1 MSAGSPVPARLRTAL
16 GERYAW
22 IALLA
27 ALFACFVPGNAT
39 AATNLYRLLVVVP
52 MLLCVRP
59 ADAAPIW
66 RQVCARWFLL
76 LCAWLSL
83 TLWWDGWSHKDTK
96 LLLRELNVLALF
108 YWVYLVSC
116 AHRDRIGLMLDG
128 WIAIGTL
135 GAVLIFADWPD
146 PWTPDWAQH
155 AQSLRGV
162 FNHHVLVGWAL
173 ATVALVALYRFLTAT
188 SRRALAVHGVVA
200 LALGLLVL
208 WVQARGAYVVLGSG
222 GLLILL
228 LHPGRRALVIAGI
241 GMLLALTL
249 LLLFPEQLALV
260 GDQLLER
267 GSAGRLDIWRQ
278 GWQQMLASGWR
289 LWFGHGLSAEAAVV
303 VGDTHAMH
311 YHNLLLNQ
319 LFYAGVVGVLL
330 YLGWLASLLRQA
342 LRDPGLRLWGA
353 LVVAMQ
359 FGFLTDG
366 DRLFVNPSA
375 LLLAFLLPAFLLGFG
390 VSAPGSAITP
400 APDREPRSARS
411 WPR

>member
-1 MSAGSPVPARLRTAL
+1 LASASSAPARLRARL
-16 GERYAW
+16 RERYAW
-22 IALLA
+22 VAVLA
-27 ALFACFVPGNAT
+27 ALFACFIPGNAT

-52 MLLCVRP
+52 MLLCLRP
-59 ADAAPIW
+59 ADIAPIW
-66 RQVCARWFLL
+66 RSVSARWFLL

-83 TLWWDGWSHKDTK
+83 TLLWDGWSSKDTK

-108 YWVYLVSC
+108 YWTFLVGCS
-116 AHRDRIGLMLDG
+116 HRHRIDRVLDG
-128 WIAIGTL
+128 WVAIGAL
-135 GAVLIFADWPD
+135 GAALILLDWPD
-146 PWTPDWAQH
+146 PWTPDWGHH
-155 AQSLRGV
+155 ADSLRGV

-173 ATVALVALYRFLTAT
+173 ASTALVALYRFLTAA
-188 SRRALAVHGVVA
+188 SRPVQVAHGLAV

-208 WVQARGAYVVLGSG
+208 WVQARGAYVVLMSG
-222 GLLILL
+222 AMLLLC
-228 LHPGRRALVIAGI
+228 LHPGRRAAAIASAGL
-241 GMLLALTL
+241 LLAVTL

-267 GSAGRLDIWRQ
+267 GTAGRLEIWRQ
-278 GWQQMLASGWR
+278 GWQQMTVSGWH
-289 LWFGHGLSAEAAVV
+289 LWLGQGLSAEAAHEMA
-303 VGDTHAMH
+303 GTIAAH

-330 YLGWLASLLRQA
+330 YLGWLVALLRQA

-359 FGFLTDG
+359 LGFITDG

-390 VSAPGSAITP
+390 VRVQTP
-400 APDREPRSARS
+400 ADRA
-411 WPR
+411 